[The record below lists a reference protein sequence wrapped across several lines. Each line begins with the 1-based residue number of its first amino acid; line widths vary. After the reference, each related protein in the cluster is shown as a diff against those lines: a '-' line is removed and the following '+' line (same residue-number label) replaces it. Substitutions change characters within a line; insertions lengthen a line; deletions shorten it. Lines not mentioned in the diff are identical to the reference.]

1 MDGLPQRP
9 EADASLP
16 SPQRLDEERVLSKKP
31 KHARRSLAPSA
42 AASSSS
48 SSTMVHPS
56 AADRKRKQAAI
67 SASSEDGA
75 AKRVRIAATD
85 RDLVV
90 TGTAQPSRYDMSQ
103 HVLAEV
109 WQHIFSFVPPR
120 SLGNLMCVNRLF
132 HRYLDPAST
141 FKVSAPDS
149 DLPSSLPKQSPNTIW
164 RASRRFHWP
173 SMPSP
178 LSGRSELDMWR
189 LACSR
194 SCQFCGCRADET
206 DYAGDPLRWSRGP
219 GNDTVSPVFQFFVAS
234 CGQCLAKNSIKEVDL
249 LLSPSKPSFI
259 AAGAP
264 TVFVTADLNVVTR
277 QIMRNSPIPTGV
289 QLTKV
294 FWPAQL
300 ESLQAELGD
309 AKRFGTAAVEEWVK
323 GLDSRGAKAN
333 RDASRWDNWYLSGG
347 VRQMRKQS
355 SSTQIIPSSDDRQRD
370 KAERGGKIAAPKKQ
384 ATHKYPTRSKAAG
397 IQAAQSQGQDHTD
410 STTRADLS
418 KLADKVINGQW
429 DGGGSITG
437 RNLATFVTQV
447 LTCVRDQYH
456 ADSAKNNASSMRRL
470 TLDDLRWI
478 FTQKIAPLAKRPGVE
493 VFSCN
498 KCPTSKR
505 YSLPSVIQHYCHK
518 HSGKEANMSVH
529 WKEEWTAELPFKPA
543 PGAERQSLNNTNKGG
558 YQAIKSRAAIL
569 AEDLAPAW
577 RALTSVRNI
586 PTPVKVSAA
595 INFIARR
602 HQEIYKQPAPWEL
615 LYIGKCPHIIGVE
628 ACLACKVC
636 KEKSPMGTNKTFKL
650 SGLAHHF
657 HQTHEHVDWR
667 TGMIWVPDLSQDIR
681 DAIRKNKRAFELV
694 SNALPWLFEDKEGMD
709 QGDVV
714 LFQSQQPLLHANQGT
729 KDAVTEPATRFYPT
743 EEPGE
748 SLHLVPASAVYSPPD
763 AAHRELAYRTN
774 ISSNPHIEET
784 GFRVH
789 EAPARMSAQI
799 SAREIE
805 ARGGGT
811 WETAHVRSRT
821 VDSRHA
827 VPESRSHVETYYV
840 HREHEPHTREPPISY
855 PYYPHMERQRQQAHA
870 ALEVRHAS
878 RQPWTTSYYNPPMSS
893 AAAYHY
899 AEPTR
904 SHDRYG
910 VVDVRNLPHEQ
921 YIERPV
927 IYYGQRATPMPT
939 ISTIPAG
946 SRIDTAPASR
956 VYSEYPSRYQLVE
969 RVSRELELDIE

>member
-355 SSTQIIPSSDDRQRD
+355 SSTQIIPSSDDRQVR
-370 KAERGGKIAAPKKQ
+370 Q
-384 ATHKYPTRSKAAG
+384 SQTG

-543 PGAERQSLNNTNKGG
+543 PGAERQSLNNTNKG
-558 YQAIKSRAAIL
+558 
-569 AEDLAPAW
+569 
-577 RALTSVRNI
+577 
-586 PTPVKVSAA
+586 
-595 INFIARR
+595 
-602 HQEIYKQPAPWEL
+602 
-615 LYIGKCPHIIGVE
+615 
-628 ACLACKVC
+628 
-636 KEKSPMGTNKTFKL
+636 
-650 SGLAHHF
+650 
-657 HQTHEHVDWR
+657 
-667 TGMIWVPDLSQDIR
+667 
-681 DAIRKNKRAFELV
+681 
-694 SNALPWLFEDKEGMD
+694 
-709 QGDVV
+709 
-714 LFQSQQPLLHANQGT
+714 
-729 KDAVTEPATRFYPT
+729 
-743 EEPGE
+743 
-748 SLHLVPASAVYSPPD
+748 D